1 MWLTAYKF
9 LTFIVF
15 FFMKY
20 PFITEVIFYVL
31 CKFACVQT
39 FISFVVHGTKEI
51 EDICMQ
57 AMCKYVKLK

>member
-1 MWLTAYKF
+1 
-9 LTFIVF
+9 
-15 FFMKY
+15 MKY
-20 PFITEVIFYVL
+20 PFITEVTFYVL

-51 EDICMQ
+51 EDISMQ